1 MKIFYSDDY
10 VAAPH
15 DFDTTRK
22 AAWVARSLRADPIDG
37 VCLVTP
43 AASTE
48 NDLLIVHAS
57 EYVHAVQ
64 HGEPLMLAESSGFP
78 WGPRTWTAVTASTGG
93 AVAAA
98 LEAYRTG
105 THAGSLS
112 SGLHHARRTK
122 GSGFCTFNGLALAA
136 TAAVDAGARSVLI
149 LDLDAHGGGGTDDIL
164 NRLESRM
171 PEVTMAD
178 ISVSDFDS
186 YASERLHI
194 VGHAA
199 DYLPTIERVLTALPR
214 FDLVIYNAGMDPHE
228 DSNIG
233 GLTGVTTEMMA
244 ARERMVFDWAQVHG
258 APIAFVLAGG
268 YRGARLSDERLVNL
282 HRETV
287 RAAAGIR

>member
-1 MKIFYSDDY
+1 
-10 VAAPH
+10 
-15 DFDTTRK
+15 
-22 AAWVARSLRADPIDG
+22 
-37 VCLVTP
+37 
-43 AASTE
+43 
-48 NDLLIVHAS
+48 
-57 EYVHAVQ
+57 
-64 HGEPLMLAESSGFP
+64 
-78 WGPRTWTAVTASTGG
+78 
-93 AVAAA
+93 
-98 LEAYRTG
+98 
-105 THAGSLS
+105 
-112 SGLHHARRTK
+112 
-122 GSGFCTFNGLALAA
+122 GFCAFNGLALAA

-149 LDLDAHGGGGTDDIL
+149 LDLDAHCGGGTDDIL
-164 NRLESRM
+164 NRLESGM

-233 GLTGVTTEMMA
+233 GVTGVTTEMMA
-244 ARERMVFDWAQVHG
+244 ARERMVFDWAQGHC
-258 APIAFVLAGG
+258 APVAFVLAGG

-287 RAAAGIR
+287 RAAAGI